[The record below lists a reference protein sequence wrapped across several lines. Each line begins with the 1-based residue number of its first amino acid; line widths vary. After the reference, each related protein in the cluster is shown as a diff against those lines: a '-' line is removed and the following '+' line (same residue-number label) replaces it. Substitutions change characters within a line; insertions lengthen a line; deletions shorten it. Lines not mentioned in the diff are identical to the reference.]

1 MTLST
6 ERQTRLIELIDALC
20 DGSMTPAQA
29 ERLEAELLH
38 DAEAQWFYLRRVH
51 LHGTLK
57 WTCMAKSEW
66 QVLKQLKQR
75 GYVGQTGSAEER
87 IRGEAVPSSA
97 PGVVPPIIL
106 DESPS
111 PRSWLSNGFRVG
123 GFAFSYGVSA
133 VVMVLLIV
141 FAWASKIS
149 YDHHAAW
156 VASSTD
162 AKQQRGLSGGP
173 AGDSLAVAHVTG
185 LVDCEWSNP
194 QESLPIDARV
204 PQGRAIALAS
214 GLLEITYDSGAKVIL
229 EGPCSYEVESPRGG
243 FLSLGKLTA
252 RVEKEGLGIR
262 DLGLA
267 SNTTVS
273 RHSNPQS
280 LIPNPLFTVRTPT
293 ATVTDLGTEFGVEVS
308 KDRRNSVRVYQGRVA
323 VASTKI
329 KKAKL
334 GGMVLHAG
342 QSASLDAGGAVTNV
356 ATVEPRGKTPGSRVA
371 ATEFVRQLPKRIEAN
386 GRIDLLDIVAGG
398 DGFGNRR
405 GSGIDPA
412 TGEKVDAHAG
422 VYRMSGPYHRVTW
435 TPLIDGVFVPNS
447 SKGPVQLDSAGH
459 GIDGL
464 AASVGRAY
472 EVIWAARNASEFEML
487 LKMPWFGQL
496 RRNDPNVTDRTGVL
510 VMHADMGMTFD
521 LAAIRKAHP
530 EIVRL
535 LRFRSV
541 AGIAHFGGVSDIS
554 VFVDGKPR
562 WNHRWCA
569 DWSGPAVADVSLPSD
584 ARFLTF
590 VVTDSDGNISCDY
603 TAFVAPVLEVVK
615 RENKALK
622 Q

>member
-1 MTLST
+1 MRSDTMDREMDNPDFL
-6 ERQTRLIELIDALC
+6 ELVGRYLDDDPL
-20 DGSMTPAQA
+20 TPAERACLNEELQRDPERRATFVRFCLQA
-29 ERLEAELLH
+29 KLV
-38 DAEAQWFYLRRVH
+38 AEAATVEGSL
-51 LHGTLK
+51 LSAG
-57 WTCMAKSEW
+57 SE
-66 QVLKQLKQR
+66 QSQ
-75 GYVGQTGSAEER
+75 G
-87 IRGEAVPSSA
+87 AVAIEPDSA
-97 PGVVPPIIL
+97 PASPKLGFFSGATNALAGYFPEGMLFSYVTAAVLLGIGLLVCSFITISRQSQVAVNETTDP
-106 DESPS
+106 SVTPS
-111 PRSWLSNGFRVG
+111 PETNEPSVG
-123 GFAFSYGVSA
+123 R
-133 VVMVLLIV
+133 I
-141 FAWASKIS
+141 
-149 YDHHAAW
+149 
-156 VASSTD
+156 
-162 AKQQRGLSGGP
+162 
-173 AGDSLAVAHVTG
+173 TG